1 MNSEWVDTPQEQAV
15 PSVATP
21 GAQLAAQREALGLT
35 VEQIADQLKLATRQV
50 RALEAG
56 DYEALPNMAVVRGFV
71 RAYAKVVK
79 LDATPLVA
87 MIEVVSPTSY
97 EAAPPR
103 KEAAPKFT
111 ESRFPSMTPRPTS
124 SVAWLAGAA
133 AAVALVAGGVY
144 AYQSGIIPLSMFQRS
159 DADGASAVADAAKAA
174 EAAVTP
180 IETTLVKPGEEG
192 SAVQNTNVPLVSVP
206 APNADA
212 ATTAGSAAPAP
223 AAAPAAVPAT
233 APATAPVPAAAMA
246 PATTA
251 ATAATAP
258 ATTAPAAKVP
268 AGVTPAAAA
277 AAAPVPSANQLVL
290 KVNEDSW
297 VEIRRPGAASLIS
310 RTVKAG
316 STETFD
322 IKEPALL
329 IIGKPAGVEAT
340 LGGNALALPPV
351 AGGTISRVNI
361 K

>member
-56 DYEALPNMAVVRGFV
+56 DYDALPNMAVVRGFV

-79 LDATPLVA
+79 IDATPLVA

-124 SVAWLAGAA
+124 SVGWLAGAA
-133 AAVALVAGGVY
+133 VAVALVAGGVY
-144 AYQSGIIPLSMFQRS
+144 AYQSGMIPLSMFQRS

-180 IETTLVKPGEEG
+180 IETTLVKPGED
-192 SAVQNTNVPLVSVP
+192 SAPVQNTNVPLVSVP
-206 APNADA
+206 AP
-212 ATTAGSAAPAP
+212 GSEAAAPAP
-223 AAAPAAVPAT
+223 AANAAAATAPAPAAPVAAPAAAGVAPAAV
-233 APATAPVPAAAMA
+233 APAGTP

-251 ATAATAP
+251 AKPQT
-258 ATTAPAAKVP
+258 
-268 AGVTPAAAA
+268 A
-277 AAAPVPSANQLVL
+277 AAAPAAPVTPTAAPAPAGTQLVL

-329 IIGKPAGVEAT
+329 IVGKPGGVEAT
-340 LGGNALALPPV
+340 LGGSALPLPPV

>member
-15 PSVATP
+15 PSAATP

-56 DYEALPNMAVVRGFV
+56 DYDALPNMAVVRGFV

-124 SVAWLAGAA
+124 SVGWLAGAA
-133 AAVALVAGGVY
+133 VAVVLVAGGVY
-144 AYQSGIIPLSMFQRS
+144 AYQSGMIPLSMFQRS

-180 IETTLVKPGEEG
+180 IETTLVKQGEE
-192 SAVQNTNVPLVSVP
+192 SAPVQNNNVPLVSVP
-206 APNADA
+206 AQ
-212 ATTAGSAAPAP
+212 GSETAAPAPAANAAAPAAVAPAPAAPVAAPAAGGVAPAGTPPATAAAKPQTAAAAPVAP
-223 AAAPAAVPAT
+223 AAAPAA
-233 APATAPVPAAAMA
+233 APA
-246 PATTA
+246 
-251 ATAATAP
+251 
-258 ATTAPAAKVP
+258 P
-268 AGVTPAAAA
+268 AGT
-277 AAAPVPSANQLVL
+277 QLVL

-297 VEIRRPGAASLIS
+297 VEIRRPGAAPLIS

-329 IIGKPAGVEAT
+329 IVGKPGGVEAT
-340 LGGNALALPPV
+340 LGGAALPLPPV

>member
-15 PSVATP
+15 PSAATP

-56 DYEALPNMAVVRGFV
+56 DYDALPNMAVVRGFV

-79 LDATPLVA
+79 IDATPLVA

-124 SVAWLAGAA
+124 SVGWLAGAA
-133 AAVALVAGGVY
+133 VAVALVAGGVY
-144 AYQSGIIPLSMFQRS
+144 AYQSGMIPLSMFQRS

-180 IETTLVKPGEEG
+180 IETTLVKPGED
-192 SAVQNTNVPLVSVP
+192 SAPAQNTNVPLVSVP
-206 APNADA
+206 AP
-212 ATTAGSAAPAP
+212 GSEAVAPAP
-223 AAAPAAVPAT
+223 AAN
-233 APATAPVPAAAMA
+233 AAA
-246 PATTA
+246 P
-251 ATAATAP
+251 AATAP
-258 ATTAPAAKVP
+258 APAAPVAAPAAAGVAPAAVAP
-268 AGVTPAAAA
+268 AGTPPATAAAKPQTA
-277 AAAPVPSANQLVL
+277 TAAPVAPAAPAVAPAPAGTQLVL

-329 IIGKPAGVEAT
+329 IVGKPGGVEAT
-340 LGGNALALPPV
+340 LGGSALPLPPV